1 MVTKP
6 LRGCRGSE
14 PLYYPPNLARFVC
27 RDAPSQA
34 HELCAGDG
42 GRWIISLRQLVGY
55 KLSATIGPTVADAID
70 RALHTNHD
78 VVAVGFNQDA
88 IS

>member
-1 MVTKP
+1 
-6 LRGCRGSE
+6 
-14 PLYYPPNLARFVC
+14 
-27 RDAPSQA
+27 
-34 HELCAGDG
+34 LCAGDG

-78 VVAVGFNQDA
+78 VVAVGFNQEA